1 MSILMSRQK
10 KEFRV
15 FEKNTKWFQDNYEK
29 LREQFSGEYVAVN
42 NSQVVM
48 HDKDA
53 RTLINK
59 LRQQYDDVGVFVVEF
74 VSKEKVELIL

>member
-1 MSILMSRQK
+1 MSVLIGQQK
-10 KEFRV
+10 KEFRT
-15 FEKNTKWFQDNYEK
+15 FEKNMKWFQDNYEK

-59 LRQQYDDVGVFVVEF
+59 LRQQCEDIGVFVVEF

>member
-1 MSILMSRQK
+1 MSILLGRQRK
-10 KEFRV
+10 DFKA
-15 FEKNTKWFQDNYEK
+15 FEKNMKWFQDNYEK

-53 RTLINK
+53 RTLISR
-59 LRQQYDDVGVFVVEF
+59 LRQQCEDVGVFVVEF

>member
-15 FEKNTKWFQDNYEK
+15 FEKNMKWFQDNYEK

-53 RTLINK
+53 RTLISR
-59 LRQQYDDVGVFVVEF
+59 LRQQCEDVGVFVVEF